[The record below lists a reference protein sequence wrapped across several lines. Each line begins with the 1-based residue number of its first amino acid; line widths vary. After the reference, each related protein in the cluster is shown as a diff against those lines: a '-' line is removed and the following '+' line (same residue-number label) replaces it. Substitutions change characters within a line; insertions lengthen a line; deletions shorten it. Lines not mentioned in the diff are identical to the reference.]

1 MSFDPRSLER
11 LRELGRN
18 LPQPL
23 PKPEAPP
30 APPKASEQRH
40 KLETETNPEALFRE
54 LMQASPDGTVP
65 PHLMARLK
73 ELEGSRSPRRRPGVS
88 SGAVALDAA
97 RAGIDLGGEDPPAP
111 PPPPASQRNASR
123 NGGRT
128 TAPNPGR
135 ARSSEEDSLYTAFQQ
150 LLLEDDDA

>member
-40 KLETETNPEALFRE
+40 KVETETNPEALFRE

-73 ELEGSRSPRRRPGVS
+73 ELEGSRSPRRRPGAPS
-88 SGAVALDAA
+88 SAMAIDAA
-97 RAGIDLGGEDPPAP
+97 NAGIELGRDEPPAP
-111 PPPPASQRNASR
+111 PPQPAAVR
-123 NGGRT
+123 GRT
-128 TAPNPGR
+128 TAPRPGR
-135 ARSSEEDSLYTAFQQ
+135 ARSSEEESLYTAFQQ

>member
-11 LRELGRN
+11 LRELGRS

-23 PKPEAPP
+23 PKPPAPP
-30 APPKASEQRH
+30 TPKASEQRH
-40 KLETETNPEALFRE
+40 KVETETNPEALFRE

-73 ELEGSRSPRRRPGVS
+73 ELEGSRSPRRRPGAPS
-88 SGAVALDAA
+88 AGIAIDAA
-97 RAGIDLGGEDPPAP
+97 HAGIELGRDEPPAP
-111 PPPPASQRNASR
+111 PPPPVSKRNP
-123 NGGRT
+123 GRT
-128 TAPNPGR
+128 TAPKPGR